1 MANIKS
7 AGKGTIDEKSLFL
20 EMKKLSKRV
29 NQRILRIERLTGQ
42 TDTFATK
49 QLHDYL
55 SSKVVNAWTK
65 SGRVAARKDFTKLQ
79 MQAIIRA
86 SKNFLKQDTSKVTGI
101 KKYTESVSKQAGFKL
116 SYKEASVYYIV
127 MKDYKWIYEYTGSSF
142 WDIARDAKRQGW
154 SERTFIDNIMTFI
167 TDRSLDESLERDLRN
182 LYEYAKGVRV

>member
-29 NQRILRIERLTGQ
+29 NQRILRIESLTGQ

-101 KKYTESVSKQAGFKL
+101 KKYTESVSKQAV
-116 SYKEASVYYIV
+116 ET
-127 MKDYKWIYEYTGSSF
+127 EYRAIMSRVAHCIDNGPTERF
-142 WDIARDAKRQGW
+142 WDIIK
-154 SERTFIDNIMTFI
+154 SER
-167 TDRSLDESLERDLRN
+167 
-182 LYEYAKGVRV
+182 